1 MVNVMSS
8 ESSRGPESL
17 ELPLQA
23 FAISALI
30 QVYPS
35 RARRA
40 QLRAIIGE
48 RRRSR
53 RRGLHRL
60 HACHGDHRQLPT
72 VAANRGAHTFR
83 QGSLLLIHLEPGT
96 TRPSALL
103 PTVATC
109 KYVL

>member
-60 HACHGDHRQLPT
+60 HACHGDHRQGRRSPHALPQ
-72 VAANRGAHTFR
+72 V
-83 QGSLLLIHLEPGT
+83 T
-96 TRPSALL
+96 TSRTPLQTWRA
-103 PTVATC
+103 V
-109 KYVL
+109 

>member
-60 HACHGDHRQLPT
+60 HACHGDHRHP
-72 VAANRGAHTFR
+72 AFHRIHREARGRADHAVR
-83 QGSLLLIHLEPGT
+83 SP
-96 TRPSALL
+96 
-103 PTVATC
+103 
-109 KYVL
+109 